1 MGSVS
6 IPEAMVGSE
15 EMNGGCLLNQMV

>member
-15 EMNGGCLLNQMV
+15 EMNGGCLLNQIV

>member
-15 EMNGGCLLNQMV
+15 EMHGGCLLNQMV